1 MNWRTIQLNIL
12 PEFMISFHEPDPD
25 IPGLAPI
32 VNSGGGDILRFL
44 LAVNSE
50 WNQELLT
57 GDCNVAGS
65 LTRDCLTSS
74 TKNSSVNYLQLFYR
88 MWDSL
93 IQTNLVF
100 ILVLGSQYNE
110 YL

>member
-1 MNWRTIQLNIL
+1 MNLRTIQLNIL

-50 WNQELLT
+50 WVVIKESRIADWRLQSGGQSDQRL
-57 GDCNVAGS
+57 S
-65 LTRDCLTSS
+65 
-74 TKNSSVNYLQLFYR
+74 YLQHQEQF
-88 MWDSL
+88 
-93 IQTNLVF
+93 
-100 ILVLGSQYNE
+100 
-110 YL
+110 